1 MWHGAISSQGAI
13 GGVLEHIPDGLD
25 PVLPLGALIVAV
37 LALCPVKFAMGR
49 HGPRRRAALAR
60 ENAIRAKLSPTE
72 LSALE
77 TALATPQQLSGDA
90 STCWGHKR
98 PRTCL
103 GRSAQQQL
111 ALDQHKLAL
120 DQEQLQH
127 AQHKLALDQQQ
138 LQHAQH
144 KLALDQE
151 QLQHAQHKLALD
163 QQLLQHAQDQLAS
176 ALEHQHMDAWMRCDL
191 DLFTAYQHC
200 DLMSFASGSCGPDA
214 PHQAR
219 CCHRTCSDCK
229 DKCMELKPGVDGS
242 IMLTVKQYA
251 PVKQKE
257 GPARIELQ
265 QFKLSLR
272 EVVDKLNEQMPN
284 YIWHHFVAHHQLA
297 VFRRQQQAV
306 QEKGDHG
313 RVVIS
318 CDWSERLTVERPTEI

>member
-13 GGVLEHIPDGLD
+13 GGVLEHIPHGLD

-111 ALDQHKLAL
+111 SMDQ
-120 DQEQLQH
+120 QQLQG
-127 AQHKLALDQQQ
+127 AQHQVAQDQQQ

-144 KLALDQE
+144 QLSLNQQE
-151 QLQHAQHKLALD
+151 LQGAQHQLSVD
-163 QQLLQHAQDQLAS
+163 QQLLQDGVMGAGTWGH
-176 ALEHQHMDAWMRCDL
+176 
-191 DLFTAYQHC
+191 
-200 DLMSFASGSCGPDA
+200 G
-214 PHQAR
+214 
-219 CCHRTCSDCK
+219 
-229 DKCMELKPGVDGS
+229 DKCMKLKPGVDGS
-242 IMLTVKQYA
+242 IMLSIKQYA
-251 PVKQKE
+251 PLKQKE

-272 EVVDKLNEQMPN
+272 EVVDKLNEQMPS

-306 QEKGDHG
+306 QEKGDHASSSSRQCRR
-313 RVVIS
+313 RVTNDHPVQFHGVSMDGPSVIRATLMTWRS
-318 CDWSERLTVERPTEI
+318 SIKARPKKSLRYDPI